1 MRWRMQW
8 PKCGTGAKLLEVRSA
23 QQRTLMGECVECG
36 GMDGEETLDCG
47 KRWRLNDI
55 GLIR

>member
-1 MRWRMQW
+1 MAQVRNEPVM
-8 PKCGTGAKLLEVRSA
+8 RSA
-23 QQRTLMGECVECG
+23 QQMTLMGECVECG

-47 KRWRLNDI
+47 KRWRLKDI